1 MPDSL
6 HSAPLRNPAVEPTL
20 AEVEAFL
27 YREARLLDERR
38 FEDWEEL
45 FTADGWYWVPTEPG
59 QADPLTQV
67 SIFYDDRALMRR
79 RIQRL
84 RHPDIH
90 VQDPPSRTVRIV
102 GNVCFDRQQTE
113 DARLLHLYTSS
124 LIVLEY
130 RLGTQRSFGGLV
142 THALTWEDAELQIQW
157 KKVELINA
165 DSVFGPLAI
174 PF

>member
-1 MPDSL
+1 MPTLAAMPRTRPETD
-6 HSAPLRNPAVEPTL
+6 L

-38 FEDWEEL
+38 FEDWQTL
-45 FTADGWYWVPTEPG
+45 FTDDGYYWVPTQPD
-59 QADPLTQV
+59 QTDPLAQV
-67 SIFYDDRALMRR
+67 SIFYDDQDSMRT

-84 RHPDIH
+84 RHPEIH
-90 VQDPPSRTVRIV
+90 IQSPPSRTVRVVSNIWL
-102 GNVCFDRQQTE
+102 
-113 DARLLHLYTSS
+113 DAPAPDADLLVKST

-130 RLGTQRSFGGLV
+130 RQGQQRQFGGLV
-142 THALTWEDAELQIQW
+142 SHALVRQKTGFLIRS

-165 DSVFGPLAI
+165 DGVFGALAV

>member
-6 HSAPLRNPAVEPTL
+6 HPAPLAKPTL

-27 YREARLLDERR
+27 YGEARLLDERR
-38 FEDWEEL
+38 FEEWEEL
-45 FTADGWYWVPTEPG
+45 FTADGYYWVPTEPG
-59 QADPLTQV
+59 QTDPLTRV

-102 GNVCFDRQQTE
+102 GNVRADHEETE
-113 DARLLHLYTSS
+113 DSRTLHLHTSS

-142 THALTWEDAELQIQW
+142 THALTRENGSLRIRW

-165 DSVFGPLAI
+165 DGVFGPLAI